1 MPLAREGTST
11 SVIDVLDRVLD
22 KGIATD
28 AWVRVSVLG
37 INLLAIEA
45 RVVVASLETYLTYAG
60 TLSDLSARPA
70 LESTS

>member
-22 KGIATD
+22 KGIAID

-45 RVVVASLETYLTYAG
+45 RVVVAS
-60 TLSDLSARPA
+60 DVPDVRWNVI
-70 LESTS
+70 